1 MPILLAMDLP
11 IQSEVPLELF
21 NFLPPDSSQQAVPS
35 VSDGS
40 LERFDPVE
48 RAVELAATLSRQ
60 WCGTYKSFGDEP
72 QVDVTLNLAKVVPI
86 GQIIDLRGEMRLG
99 SVTTPV
105 QGNLNAKS
113 TKLELLP
120 LADQL
125 IPGMEP
131 GGLFLGL
138 QDFTLSGWQ
147 ANRLGNPGGT
157 LNLSSSC
164 AVQAQ
169 ASEPLPI
176 RGLW

>member
-11 IQSEVPLELF
+11 IQSEVPFELT
-21 NFLPPDSSQQAVPS
+21 LPLDSSQQAVQS
-35 VSDGS
+35 VLDGS
-40 LERFDPVE
+40 VERFDPVA
-48 RAVELAATLSRQ
+48 RAVELAATLPRQ
-60 WCGTYKSFGDEP
+60 WCGTYESFGDEP
-72 QVDVTLNLAKVVPI
+72 DVDVTLNLATVIPI
-86 GQIIDLRGEMRLG
+86 GQIIDLRGQMRLG

-113 TKLELLP
+113 DQLELLP
-120 LADQL
+120 LADKL
-125 IPGMEP
+125 IPGIEP

-147 ANRLGNPGGT
+147 AHRLGNPGGT
-157 LNLSSSC
+157 LNLSSTC

>member
-1 MPILLAMDLP
+1 MDLP

-113 TKLELLP
+113 TQLELLP

-147 ANRLGNPGGT
+147 AHRLGNPGGT

>member
-113 TKLELLP
+113 TQLELLP

-176 RGLW
+176 RELW

>member
-113 TKLELLP
+113 TQLELLP

-147 ANRLGNPGGT
+147 AHRLGNPGGT

>member
-1 MPILLAMDLP
+1 MDLP
-11 IQSEVPLELF
+11 IQSEVPFELT
-21 NFLPPDSSQQAVPS
+21 LPLDSSQQAVQS
-35 VSDGS
+35 VLDGS
-40 LERFDPVE
+40 VERFDPVA
-48 RAVELAATLSRQ
+48 RAVELAATLPRQ
-60 WCGTYKSFGDEP
+60 WCGTYESFGDEP
-72 QVDVTLNLAKVVPI
+72 DVDVTLNLATVIPI
-86 GQIIDLRGEMRLG
+86 GQIIDLRGQMRLG

-113 TKLELLP
+113 DQLELLP
-120 LADQL
+120 LADKL
-125 IPGMEP
+125 IPGIEP

-147 ANRLGNPGGT
+147 AHRLGNPGGT

>member
-1 MPILLAMDLP
+1 MDLP
-11 IQSEVPLELF
+11 IQSEVPFEF
-21 NFLPPDSSQQAVPS
+21 TLPLDSSQQVVPS
-35 VSDGS
+35 VFDGS
-40 LERFDPVE
+40 VERFDPVA
-48 RAVELAATLSRQ
+48 RAVELAATLPRQ
-60 WCGTYKSFGDEP
+60 WCGTYESFGDEP
-72 QVDVTLNLAKVVPI
+72 DVDVTLNLATVIPI
-86 GQIIDLRGEMRLG
+86 GQIIDLRGQMRLG

-113 TKLELLP
+113 DQLELLP
-120 LADQL
+120 LADKL
-125 IPGMEP
+125 IPGIEP

-147 ANRLGNPGGT
+147 AHRLGNPGGT
-157 LNLSSSC
+157 LNLSSAC

>member
-113 TKLELLP
+113 TQLELLP

-147 ANRLGNPGGT
+147 ANRLCNPGGT

>member
-1 MPILLAMDLP
+1 MDLP

-113 TKLELLP
+113 TQLELLP